1 MAKRG
6 ENEWKARKHT
16 PRIGSSGACCMC
28 SNTDAAATP
37 AVGQGT
43 MSPSLTVSSP
53 SLRCAA
59 IVAILLSGVLPDI
72 LLKLAAATCSTCS
85 SSSDPSSFSR
95 SANFHPDFAPKSWTS
110 LTCETTQKTIAGGKK
125 NSPQLSSG
133 RNSQYKFTLRPRTLC
148 LFVCV
153 ASYLCASGTDA
164 RIPLSFAFTPPQ
176 LRRKYRCT
184 DRSLLQYFHTTSTAS
199 VLCILL
205 GVRLPTTTKNKQSI
219 NSPY

>member
-1 MAKRG
+1 
-6 ENEWKARKHT
+6 
-16 PRIGSSGACCMC
+16 
-28 SNTDAAATP
+28 
-37 AVGQGT
+37 
-43 MSPSLTVSSP
+43 MSPSLAVSSP

-72 LLKLAAATCSTCS
+72 LLKLAAATRSTS
-85 SSSDPSSFSR
+85 SSSSVPYSFSR
-95 SANFHPDFAPKSWTS
+95 SAKFHPDFPPKSWTS
-110 LTCETTQKTIAGGKK
+110 LTRQTTQKTIAGGKK
-125 NSPQLSSG
+125 NSQQLSSR
-133 RNSQYKFTLRPRTLC
+133 RNRQYKFTLRPRTRTVC

-153 ASYLCASGTDA
+153 ASCLCASGRCADPSLRRFHTTTESVCCLDLEQN
-164 RIPLSFAFTPPQ
+164 LSLSQALCASLSLSLS

-184 DRSLLQYFHTTSTAS
+184 DRSLLQHFHTSTAS

>member
-6 ENEWKARKHT
+6 EDEWKARKHT

-43 MSPSLTVSSP
+43 MSPSLAVSSP

-72 LLKLAAATCSTCS
+72 LLKLAAATCSTSS
-85 SSSDPSSFSR
+85 SSSDPYSFSR
-95 SANFHPDFAPKSWTS
+95 SANFHPDFPPKSWTS
-110 LTCETTQKTIAGGKK
+110 LTRQTTKKTIAGGKK
-125 NSPQLSSG
+125 NSQQLLSR
-133 RNSQYKFTLRPRTLC
+133 RNRQYKFTLRPRTRTLC

-153 ASYLCASGTDA
+153 ASSLCASGTDA
-164 RIPLSFAFTPPQ
+164 RIPLSVAFTPPQ
-176 LRRKYRCT
+176 
-184 DRSLLQYFHTTSTAS
+184 SLYA
-199 VLCILL
+199 
-205 GVRLPTTTKNKQSI
+205 P
-219 NSPY
+219 